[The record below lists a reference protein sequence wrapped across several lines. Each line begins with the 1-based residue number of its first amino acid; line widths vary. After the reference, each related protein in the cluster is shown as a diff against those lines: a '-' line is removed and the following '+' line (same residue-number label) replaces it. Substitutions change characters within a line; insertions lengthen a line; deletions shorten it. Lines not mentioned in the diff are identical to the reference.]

1 MRAGLGL
8 RAAYAPCPTAACRP
22 HAPPNAP
29 CRGCKRAQITGF
41 REMGFYSS
49 AGRRDGKTALDLA
62 KEENTIASIQECIEL
77 LEACGAPGTAEPKG
91 WLPMS
96 QLA

>member
-1 MRAGLGL
+1 
-8 RAAYAPCPTAACRP
+8 
-22 HAPPNAP
+22 
-29 CRGCKRAQITGF
+29 
-41 REMGFYSS
+41 MGFYSS

-62 KEENTIASIQECIEL
+62 KEENTTASIQECIEL